1 MNAELAR
8 DELVSG
14 LVRIG
19 ERLISGEGR
28 EEVDAYFSPTHTFHR
43 RPG

>member
-19 ERLISGEGR
+19 ERLISGGGR
-28 EEVDAYFSPTHTFHR
+28 EQTDAYFSPTYTFHR
-43 RPG
+43 RSG

>member
-1 MNAELAR
+1 MNAEFPR

-14 LVRIG
+14 LVRSG
-19 ERLISGEGR
+19 ERLISGGGR
-28 EEVDAYFSPTHTFHR
+28 EQTGAYFSPTHTFHG